1 MRNVVLMLLAV
12 VCIGLSGCSAVTGG
26 QPAQSAA
33 PSPAPATPEQTAAQT
48 PAPCYTIP
56 VAGDPD
62 LRYDLYRD
70 CRPAEEVFAVEKFD
84 LPPTLNGQPCMPVCF
99 LPDGTLLVYLE
110 AETGDGTS
118 WSRAPVTMGSYTPDS
133 GQYRDLVS
141 APAGCSLLLQ
151 TCNERYLV
159 YRETETP
166 DDGQA
171 ADTARLCVYDLLAG
185 TAQTVYTYPKEFLE
199 SSASFQNSP
208 ALAGD
213 QLYFDALEAIDGV
226 PTFRVYCADL
236 QTLALT
242 PCREDAHTPLSD
254 GENLWALIPQG
265 DSYALT
271 ADGAQ
276 AIPLPGGTA
285 EIAMGDAVFFK
296 VNRDVL
302 PGDQLATWE
311 LRTTQQDQPLM
322 ITQQVFD
329 DLHLQGAYLSWAT
342 YVYSP
347 VFLFDTR
354 ADCFLR
360 FDSLPQGCQY
370 LRFANGCGFLQ
381 LLTKEGTQYYRLT
394 EKA

>member
-33 PSPAPATPEQTAAQT
+33 PSPAPATPEQTVTQT

-118 WSRAPVTMGSYTPDS
+118 WSRAPVTMGSYAPDS

-213 QLYFDALEAIDGV
+213 QLYFDTLETIDGV

-236 QTLALT
+236 QTLTLT
-242 PCREDAHTPLSD
+242 PCREDAHTPLFD
-254 GENLWALIPQG
+254 GENLWALIPQE
-265 DSYALT
+265 DSYALA

-302 PGDQLATWE
+302 PGDQLAT
-311 LRTTQQDQPLM
+311 
-322 ITQQVFD
+322 
-329 DLHLQGAYLSWAT
+329 
-342 YVYSP
+342 
-347 VFLFDTR
+347 
-354 ADCFLR
+354 
-360 FDSLPQGCQY
+360 
-370 LRFANGCGFLQ
+370 
-381 LLTKEGTQYYRLT
+381 
-394 EKA
+394 